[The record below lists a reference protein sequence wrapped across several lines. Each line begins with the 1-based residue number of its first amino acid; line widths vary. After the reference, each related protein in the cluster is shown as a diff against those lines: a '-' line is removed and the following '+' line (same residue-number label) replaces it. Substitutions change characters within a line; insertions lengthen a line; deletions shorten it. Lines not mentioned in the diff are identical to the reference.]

1 VVGEGLHGSYNLP
14 ELSPIS
20 FLRIH
25 GCGGCESDWAQW
37 NSAHLL
43 DGESLPFPLWLYSI
57 LKPERPRLVLSL
69 SSRQSACSASKSLRV
84 YCPGAVRSLSSHD
97 EDERC
102 VSDTITRRR
111 LSRAPQFL
119 RLSRVWL
126 ESPLT
131 GKASKRPT
139 AFSTPPRSFCPVLS
153 IYLLSYFLA
162 GKARG
167 PHPHDH
173 CSSVII
179 L

>member
-1 VVGEGLHGSYNLP
+1 MVGEGLHGSYSLP

-20 FLRIH
+20 RVWRVRKRLGAMEFGLPSRRRIITI
-25 GCGGCESDWAQW
+25 S
-37 NSAHLL
+37 
-43 DGESLPFPLWLYSI
+43 SLVIFHPQTRAAEARS
-57 LKPERPRLVLSL
+57 LSL
-69 SSRQSACSASKSLRV
+69 LVSLLAPPRNLSE
-84 YCPGAVRSLSSHD
+84 YSLSSHD

-111 LSRAPQFL
+111 LSRAPHFL
-119 RLSRVWL
+119 CLSRVWL
-126 ESPLT
+126 ESPLI
-131 GKASKRPT
+131 GEGSKRPT
-139 AFSTPPRSFCPVLS
+139 AFSTPPRSFCPVLP
-153 IYLLSYFLA
+153 ICLLSYFLA